1 MKTSEA
7 IGGHDCTI
15 YTSDGAQTL
24 LLQPVDDHDQSLLDS
39 EVELIRNHTN
49 ASFRLVAFGI
59 KDWMSELTPWP
70 APPTFGKQPFG
81 DGAEMTLGYVKNDLI
96 PTLQERW
103 GAMKVVLGGYSL
115 AGLFALWAGYNS
127 DICDGIAA
135 ASPSVWYPQ
144 WTDYIDG
151 KEMHSNAVYLSLGDR
166 EFRTKNPVMAHVN
179 DAIRKQYELVSA
191 QGVESTLEWNIG
203 GHFVDSE
210 KRMAKAFVWVVNQLD
225 LMTAK

>member
-1 MKTSEA
+1 MKTTET
-7 IGGHDCTI
+7 IGGRDCTI
-15 YTSDGAQTL
+15 YTMDGAQIL

-39 EVELIRNHTN
+39 EVELICSHTDAPFN
-49 ASFRLVAFGI
+49 LVAFGI

-81 DGAEMTLGYVKNDLI
+81 DGAEMTLGYVKNVLI

-144 WTDYIDG
+144 WTVYIDG
-151 KEMHSNAVYLSLGDR
+151 KQH
-166 EFRTKNPVMAHVN
+166 
-179 DAIRKQYELVSA
+179 ELVSA
-191 QGVESTLEWNIG
+191 QGIKTVLEWNPG

-210 KRMAKAFVWVVNQLD
+210 KRMARAFGWVCEV
-225 LMTAK
+225 MKTA